1 MRMASREKPML
12 DLLPGA
18 VGEDSPDHPGRPLS
32 GSKGGAV
39 AAAIIGGGTRRLSMD
54 MAAAASLPTSQRIRR
69 PTVEMAPSPSGSR
82 RPSMGTP
89 SATRAQTLKAEAPVG
104 RRNAS
109 FRAAAMAAS
118 LCARTRPKGSSAA
131 AETRAASYESDE
143 GECTPKYT
151 STSALDMLAEVVQA
165 EEEEEQRGQAMA
177 GRVSEAQI
185 SAEIDSYISSM
196 VRIGGQSGPLKLE
209 TRQYWS

>member
-18 VGEDSPDHPGRPLS
+18 VGEDSPDHPGRPRS

-54 MAAAASLPTSQRIRR
+54 MAAAAFLPTSQRIRR
-69 PTVEMAPSPSGSR
+69 PSVEMAPSPTGSR

-89 SATRAQTLKAEAPVG
+89 SGTRAQTLKAEAPVG
-104 RRNAS
+104 RRSAS

-118 LCARTRPKGSSAA
+118 LCARMRPKGSSAA

-165 EEEEEQRGQAMA
+165 EEEEQRGQAMA

-185 SAEIDSYISSM
+185 SAEIDSYVSSM

>member
-1 MRMASREKPML
+1 
-12 DLLPGA
+12 
-18 VGEDSPDHPGRPLS
+18 
-32 GSKGGAV
+32 
-39 AAAIIGGGTRRLSMD
+39 MD
-54 MAAAASLPTSQRIRR
+54 MAAAAFLPTSQRIRR
-69 PTVEMAPSPSGSR
+69 PSVEMAPSPSGSR

-89 SATRAQTLKAEAPVG
+89 SGTRAQTLKAEAPVG
-104 RRNAS
+104 RRSAS

-118 LCARTRPKGSSAA
+118 LCARMRPKGSSAA

-143 GECTPKYT
+143 GECTPKHT
-151 STSALDMLAEVVQA
+151 SSSALDMLAEVVQA
-165 EEEEEQRGQAMA
+165 EEEEEEQRGQAMA

-185 SAEIDSYISSM
+185 SAEIDSYVSSM